1 MSAEHATIQL
11 RSERTPK
18 IRTGLYIEEALLEQ
32 IRGIAEHNEI
42 SVNESVILLIK
53 RGLDASQE
61 NEKQ

>member
-1 MSAEHATIQL
+1 MSVDHATIQL

-32 IRGIAEHNEI
+32 IRSIAEHNEI

>member
-1 MSAEHATIQL
+1 MNAEHVTIQL

-18 IRTGLYIEEALLEQ
+18 TRTGLYIEEALLDQ

-42 SVNESVILLIK
+42 SVNESLILLIK
-53 RGLDASQE
+53 QGLEASQK

>member
-11 RSERTPK
+11 RSERAPK
-18 IRTGLYIEEALLEQ
+18 TRTGLYIEEALLDQ
-32 IRGIAEHNEI
+32 IRGIAEFNEI
-42 SVNESVILLIK
+42 SVNESMILLIK